1 MPFVPVP
8 NTIQLEVRG
17 TLLSEDVENT
27 FYYLAPSAP
36 DQALL
41 DAVAEAARD
50 YVETEIA
57 MFSTGFLFR
66 EVYARDLSSGT
77 FLSAL
82 APATG
87 VFTGA
92 FTDPAPNNATFALKR
107 TSGFSGRS
115 ARGRIFWMGIS
126 ENMTNGDN
134 FMQSTVADDM
144 VDWLL
149 NLDLAVAAEGVTPV
163 IVSRFNGGAPR
174 TTGVT
179 FPIADW
185 SYSDLRL
192 DTMRGRLPGN

>member
-27 FYYLAPSAP
+27 FYYLSPGAI
-36 DQALL
+36 DQAIL
-41 DAVAEAARD
+41 DAVAEASRD
-50 YVETEIA
+50 YVEAEISQ
-57 MFSTGFLFR
+57 FSSGFLFK

-77 FLSAL
+77 FLSSL
-82 APATG
+82 APASG
-87 VFTGA
+87 VFVGA
-92 FTDPAPNNATFALKR
+92 FADPAPNNATFALKR

-115 ARGRIFWMGIS
+115 ARGRIFWMGIA
-126 ENMTNGDN
+126 ETMTNGDN
-134 FMQSTVADDM
+134 FMTSIVADNM

-149 NLDLAVAAEGVTPV
+149 NHDLAVAAEGVAPV
-163 IVSRFNGGAPR
+163 IVSRFNAGVPR

-179 FPIADW
+179 YPIADW